1 MWAQEGKG
9 DVKPVL
15 LRFVEVEERKVVRSW
30 ERQQGGA
37 AERLRSQQ
45 CSIMPKSEVNKAQ
58 SEGRACQG

>member
-37 AERLRSQQ
+37 AERGSEASSVQSCPNLR
-45 CSIMPKSEVNKAQ
+45 
-58 SEGRACQG
+58 